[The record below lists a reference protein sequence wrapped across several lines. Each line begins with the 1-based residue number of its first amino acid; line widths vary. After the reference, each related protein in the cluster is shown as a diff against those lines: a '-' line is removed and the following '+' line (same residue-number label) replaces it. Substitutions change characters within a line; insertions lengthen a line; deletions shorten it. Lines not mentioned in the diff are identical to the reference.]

1 MKSPNKPAQ
10 TAAERRHAARIA
22 EMHCA
27 VCDAAGPSEV
37 HEIRQGQWFLSLPL
51 CADCH
56 RGGFNGVHGQ
66 ARAWA
71 ARKLDELGALA
82 ITIRRLMT

>member
-1 MKSPNKPAQ
+1 MRSKNKRAQ

-22 EMHCA
+22 EMHCV

-37 HEIRQGQWFLSLPL
+37 HEIRQGEWFLSLPL

>member
-37 HEIRQGQWFLSLPL
+37 HEIRQGEWFLSLPL
-51 CADCH
+51 CPACH
-56 RGGFNGVHGQ
+56 RGQGGWHGT
-66 ARAWA
+66 RALWNV
-71 ARKLDELGALA
+71 RKLDQLGALA
-82 ITIRRLMT
+82 ITIRRLMTA